1 MPVEQIR
8 AGRPREQ
15 ARGPSGIDRPSPR
28 RSGPPRRCRVPQ
40 AVCELACQA
49 HRPQSLRPQRADRD
63 RQLRGRSACA
73 RGSPAVG
80 RSFGTRARRCRV
92 GAGPTLRRRTARDAS
107 ERAPRAGG
115 RAARGGGM
123 DGSAAGGRLMTT
135 LVCLGLGYCARHYVS
150 TFGARFDCILGT
162 TRNAD
167 HAAALG
173 KARPGGKSVDML
185 LFDGTSASG
194 ELRAAILAADALLV
208 SAAPTEDC
216 DPVLVMLEGEI
227 AQAARLKSVVYLS
240 SLGVYGDSGGA
251 WIDETAPTI
260 PARARRGGARI
271 AAEIDWQGIGRKRN
285 LPVAIEGLRG
295 VFGAWGT

>member
-1 MPVEQIR
+1 GG
-8 AGRPREQ
+8 A
-15 ARGPSGIDRPSPR
+15 AK
-28 RSGPPRRCRVPQ
+28 
-40 AVCELACQA
+40 QA
-49 HRPQSLRPQRADRD
+49 HRAQPVRRERADRD
-63 RQLRGRSACA
+63 GRVGRWGAGA
-73 RGSPAVG
+73 RGYPAVG
-80 RSFGTRARRCRV
+80 RSLRTRARRCRV

-107 ERAPRAGG
+107 ERSPRAGG

-123 DGSAAGGRLMTT
+123 DGSTAGGRLMTT

-167 HAAALG
+167 HFAALG

-271 AAEIDWQGIGRKRN
+271 AAELDWQALGRKRN
-285 LPVAIEGLRG
+285 FPVAILRLG
-295 VFGAWGT
+295 GIYGPGGNGMVRPLPAPPSPTPNPGTAPNPRPGMKSPPATT